1 MYLAALYQ
9 FYERM
14 AQDPQSGMP
23 PEGMSAEN
31 IHFVLVINEN
41 GVLVGVKD
49 LRNSSG
55 KATRRFVPASVSR
68 SSNIAANFLWDKS
81 SYVLGIDVGT
91 DENGVSLT
99 PDKQLAFREL
109 HHAQL
114 DPCEDRHAKALLAF
128 LDSWQPNMI
137 LDLPERQALPGS
149 NLIFQ
154 LAGDNMF
161 LHETPVLRTI
171 WLDSLDE
178 EESVQGQCLITG
190 RKGPILKVHPVIK
203 GVAGSQ
209 TSGARL
215 VSFTCNS
222 FNSFAMT
229 QGENAPVCPQAARGY
244 TAALNYLLQR
254 HNRQSVR
261 IGNDTV
267 VFWTEKSCPE
277 ESLLG
282 SLFDGLDST
291 SEQQDNELLR
301 KIHGLLTAMAC
312 GKAVDE
318 SNDLDTEVRF
328 FVLGLSPNAA
338 RLGISFWVVDS
349 LQNLLKR
356 FGRWYRD
363 TYIDRRFP
371 NEPAHPALWQFL
383 RDLAPLQKKENI
395 PPVLGVQ
402 LVRSILLG
410 KAWPQTMYTSALQ
423 RIHADKNV
431 TYYRAALIKA
441 HLCDTTQEGATMSL
455 DKENTNLGYRLGRL
469 FAILEK
475 AQRDALGNV
484 NASLRDRFIG
494 SASTRPSLVFP
505 QLLKNAQ
512 FHVSKCSKQH
522 PGYDIRFAKLTG
534 EIVADMQT
542 FPSILSLDDQGR
554 FMLGYYHQ
562 NLVLYQ
568 RQSDDSKQ

>member
-1 MYLAALYQ
+1 
-9 FYERM
+9 
-14 AQDPQSGMP
+14 
-23 PEGMSAEN
+23 
-31 IHFVLVINEN
+31 
-41 GVLVGVKD
+41 
-49 LRNSSG
+49 
-55 KATRRFVPASVSR
+55 
-68 SSNIAANFLWDKS
+68 
-81 SYVLGIDVGT
+81 
-91 DENGVSLT
+91 
-99 PDKQLAFREL
+99 
-109 HHAQL
+109 
-114 DPCEDRHAKALLAF
+114 
-128 LDSWQPNMI
+128 
-137 LDLPERQALPGS
+137 
-149 NLIFQ
+149 
-154 LAGDNMF
+154 
-161 LHETPVLRTI
+161 
-171 WLDSLDE
+171 
-178 EESVQGQCLITG
+178 
-190 RKGPILKVHPVIK
+190 
-203 GVAGSQ
+203 
-209 TSGARL
+209 
-215 VSFTCNS
+215 
-222 FNSFAMT
+222 
-229 QGENAPVCPQAARGY
+229 
-244 TAALNYLLQR
+244 
-254 HNRQSVR
+254 
-261 IGNDTV
+261 
-267 VFWTEKSCPE
+267 
-277 ESLLG
+277 
-282 SLFDGLDST
+282 
-291 SEQQDNELLR
+291 
-301 KIHGLLTAMAC
+301 MAC

-395 PPVLGVQ
+395 PPVLGGQ